1 MQRAVEEDRSQ
12 VHLRDRMAKKE
23 LVLDVR
29 DGVTTNRPDV
39 CQVRGL
45 TPVCNPFFEL
55 EPPLVG
61 RRDDLVQ
68 LDLVDEE
75 AASAR
80 TRCKGPSAV
89 NPSGLTTKP

>member
-1 MQRAVEEDRSQ
+1 VAEQEFI
-12 VHLRDRMAKKE
+12 
-23 LVLDVR
+23 LDVR
-29 DGVTTNRPDV
+29 QGVTADRPDV
-39 CQVRGL
+39 CQVRDL
-45 TPVCNPFFEL
+45 TPVSNPFFEL

-75 AASAR
+75 AASVRQDPLQGAER
-80 TRCKGPSAV
+80 V